1 MVSCGKLL
9 KSCWWETVGE
19 ELLVGSRCEMLLLG
33 SLVRSKEQSVRSCC
47 WEQLLVRSSWS
58 EAVVEELLSGPAVQ
72 KLLWE
77 AVEEELL
84 VGAAVRSCW

>member
-1 MVSCGKLL
+1 M
-9 KSCWWETVGE
+9 
-19 ELLVGSRCEMLLLG
+19 
-33 SLVRSKEQSVRSCC
+33 RSCC
-47 WEQLLVRSSWS
+47 WEQRLVRSSWW
-58 EAVVEELLSGPAVQ
+58 EAVGEELLSGPAVQ